1 MSFEVKTDLAWHGQ
15 DVMIRGRKAVNKSA
29 YEIGL
34 VVEGQ
39 AKELCKVRTG
49 YLRGSINTQAAG
61 KGTSPEP
68 AKDGRVAPKIDA
80 PRDDQEVL
88 VGTAA
93 DYGPYIE
100 FGVLTGAAQPFLRP
114 ALDLATGKAI
124 PITQKNAKMEFAD
137 YLNPRAT

>member
-15 DVMIRGRKAVNKSA
+15 DVMIRGRKVVNKSA

-39 AKELCKVRTG
+39 AKLLTPVVSGR
-49 YLRGSINTQAAG
+49 LRGSITTQSATE
-61 KGTSPEP
+61 GTEVVAP
-68 AKDGRVAPKIDA
+68 AKPEDKIAKARDA
-80 PRDDQEVL
+80 NEVL
-88 VGTAA
+88 VGTAV
-93 DYGPYIE
+93 DYGPHIE

>member
-1 MSFEVKTDLAWHGQ
+1 MNVTTDLAWHGA
-15 DVMIRGRKAVNKSA
+15 DVIIRGKKVTGKSA

-39 AKELCKVRTG
+39 AKELCKVITG
-49 YLRGSINTQAAG
+49 YLRGSINTQAAD
-61 KGTSPEP
+61 KGTDTEADDKGRKADKI
-68 AKDGRVAPKIDA
+68 AKPTDA
-80 PRDDQEVL
+80 QEVL
-88 VGTAA
+88 VGTAVV
-93 DYGPYIE
+93 YGPYIE

-137 YLNPRAT
+137 YLNPRAS